1 MTNAKGE
8 VSKTTTVMF
17 SAAALHA
24 QGYQARVADAS
35 LHGSAASCAAKAAA
49 SESSGLPVAMVF
61 GVGTTPQPRSQS
73 CVTNPDPGLVQT
85 GRPATAVCTA
95 QAHHHLHHPH
105 HSFGSAVSDVPHRQ
119 PQ

>member
-61 GVGTTPQPRSQS
+61 VVGATPQPRSQS
-73 CVTNPDPGLVQT
+73 CVTNPDPGLV
-85 GRPATAVCTA
+85 
-95 QAHHHLHHPH
+95 
-105 HSFGSAVSDVPHRQ
+105 
-119 PQ
+119 

>member
-8 VSKTTTVMF
+8 VSKTTTMMF

-61 GVGTTPQPRSQS
+61 VVGATPQPRSQS
-73 CVTNPDPGLVQT
+73 CVTNPDPGLV
-85 GRPATAVCTA
+85 
-95 QAHHHLHHPH
+95 
-105 HSFGSAVSDVPHRQ
+105 
-119 PQ
+119 